1 MPAQDAVV
9 AIIVALFMAGGPVV
23 VWIQTRAAN
32 RKELTPQQAEETMAV
47 KVAENIGIADRWMNY
62 ADGIESRLSERID
75 ELEKTVS
82 EERRSKDKAI
92 SYINDLRSHIHR
104 HDPPPPP
111 PWPPGID

>member
-32 RKELTPQQAEETMAV
+32 RKELTPQQADQAMAI
-47 KVAENIGIADRWMNY
+47 KVAENVGIADRWMHY
-62 ADGIESRLSERID
+62 ADGIEARLTERID
-75 ELEKTVS
+75 ELEKTVG

>member
-32 RKELTPQQAEETMAV
+32 RKELTPQQADQAMAI
-47 KVAENIGIADRWMNY
+47 KVAENVGIADRWMNY
-62 ADGIESRLSERID
+62 ADGIEARLTERID
-75 ELEKTVS
+75 ELEKS
-82 EERRSKDKAI
+82 LGDERHAKDKAI
-92 SYINDLRSHIHR
+92 AYINELRSHIHR